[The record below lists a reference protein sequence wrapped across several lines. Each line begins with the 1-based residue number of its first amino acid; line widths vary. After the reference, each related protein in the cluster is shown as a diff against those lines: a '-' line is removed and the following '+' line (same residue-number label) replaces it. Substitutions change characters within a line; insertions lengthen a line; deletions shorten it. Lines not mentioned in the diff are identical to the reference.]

1 VEASE
6 YRTIAAAHFDGAQRL
21 ANIEKLFALAER
33 FEKAGAYLIRDFVRF
48 VREFEEAGG
57 RESEGQ
63 IDDSADAVR
72 LMSIHQSK
80 GLEFPVVIIPDLH
93 RQADNR
99 REWWAVD
106 RHLGLTLKVPD
117 GRGMRVPGS
126 TFSTFTERAK
136 RREEFESMRLIYVA
150 ATRAQ
155 DRLILSGAARDLR
168 SLRSSWL
175 GSICNA
181 LGLGAGSATGLIN
194 PAENVV
200 LRLTLNLLDAP
211 QCARSPEV
219 SQAAQ
224 ADLTPPS
231 DESFPLLE
239 PIESDYSTA
248 LYRFS
253 VTQLLNYQRCARQYY
268 FDRVLHAPADE
279 EIAIWNDAEAPE
291 PPANLTAT
299 LRGAVIHRFCEEFRA
314 GDDPDDCLK
323 SSFDHVLRQRSAELG
338 ERVLEI
344 DPDKAVRELESLARN
359 YVASNVRRRV
369 EAARAITPPDSTTY
383 RNLGVLSEQR
393 FRLRRP
399 LGILTGTIDKLLVFP
414 ASNGQGLSVE
424 IIDFKTNRFR
434 ARRDTQLNFDEGSP
448 SNAECKTGHKTR
460 KPAELD
466 QLSFQFFHRAF
477 ALDDDRELLMRAE
490 IEAAAVEYRVQMQAY
505 ALAARDLI
513 PGVADVR
520 VTLHFLDPDVE
531 VCLPDELL
539 EREVCASAIDEIMA
553 ALVSSVLPAS
563 FPANPAS
570 HCRVCSFVEIC
581 DAGRQFLREV

>member
-1 VEASE
+1 
-6 YRTIAAAHFDGAQRL
+6 
-21 ANIEKLFALAER
+21 
-33 FEKAGAYLIRDFVRF
+33 IRDFVRF

-93 RQADNR
+93 RQSDNR

-106 RHLGLTLKVPD
+106 RLLGLTLKVPD
-117 GRGMRVPGS
+117 GRGTRVPGS

-150 ATRAQ
+150 ATRAK
-155 DRLILSGAARDLR
+155 DRLILSGAAKDLR

-181 LGLGAGSATGLIN
+181 LGLGAGSATGLIT
-194 PAENVV
+194 PAEGVV
-200 LRLTLNLLDAP
+200 LRLTLTLLDAP
-211 QCARSPEV
+211 QCAPSPEV
-219 SQAAQ
+219 SRAVQSE
-224 ADLTPPS
+224 LTPPS
-231 DESFPLLE
+231 DERFPLLE

-268 FDRVLHAPADE
+268 FDRVLHAPAEE

-299 LRGAVIHRFCEEFRA
+299 LRGAVIHRFCEKFRA
-314 GDDPDDCLK
+314 GDDPDDRLK
-323 SSFDHVLRQRSAELG
+323 SSFDDVLRQRSAELA

-344 DPDKAVRELESLARN
+344 DPDKAVRELVPLARN

-369 EAARAITPPDSTTY
+369 EAVRAIMPPNSITS
-383 RNLGVLSEQR
+383 RRLGVLSEQR

-414 ASNGQGLSVE
+414 ASNGQGVSVE

-434 ARRDTQLNFDEGSP
+434 ARGDTGSNFDKRSF
-448 SNAECKTGHKTR
+448 NAESTTPHKTQKR
-460 KPAELD
+460 AALD
-466 QLSFQFFHRAF
+466 QLSFQFLQP
-477 ALDDDRELLMRAE
+477 ALERDDGRDLLMRAE
-490 IEAAAVEYRVQMQAY
+490 IEAAAIEYRVQMQAY
-505 ALAARDLI
+505 ALAAQELI
-513 PGVADVR
+513 PDVADVR

-531 VCLPDELL
+531 VCLAKELL
-539 EREVCASAIDEIMA
+539 EGEVCASAIDEIMA
-553 ALVSSVLPAS
+553 ALVSSFLPES
-563 FPANPAS
+563 FPANPAR
-570 HCRVCSFVEIC
+570 HCRVCNFVEMC
-581 DAGRQFLREV
+581 DAGREFLREVD